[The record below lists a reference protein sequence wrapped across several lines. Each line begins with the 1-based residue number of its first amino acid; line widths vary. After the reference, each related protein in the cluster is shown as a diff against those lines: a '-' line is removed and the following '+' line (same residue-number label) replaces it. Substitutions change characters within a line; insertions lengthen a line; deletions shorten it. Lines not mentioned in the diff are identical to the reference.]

1 MLTPGWDPA
10 KYLEFAGHRLR
21 PALDLLARVPAAA
34 PAVVHDLGCGA
45 GNVTRLLVERWPG
58 AAVTGVDGSAAML
71 ASRPGRRAERWRGS
85 RPTSRTGAAPGP
97 PTSSSPTPRSTGS
110 TTTPRLF
117 PRLVSGLAPGG
128 TLAVQMPRNHGAP
141 SHTEMVA
148 AAEAGP
154 WRERLR
160 PALRTRPVADP
171 AVYHDILAS
180 HVSRLDIW
188 ETEYLHA
195 LEGDNPV
202 VEWTRGSALKPLLD
216 HLEEPERSGFLAE
229 YSARI
234 ARAYPR
240 RARRPDTLPLPP
252 PVHRRG
258 AMTGAGAGS
267 LTPKI

>member
-1 MLTPGWDPA
+1 MFRSQSLTPGWDPA

-21 PALDLLARVPAAA
+21 PALDLLARVPAAS
-34 PAVVHDLGCGA
+34 PAVVYDLGCGA
-45 GNVTRLLVERWPG
+45 GNVTRLLLERWPD

-71 ASRPGRRAERWRGS
+71 SAARAVAPQVTWVQADIGSWRSPRPADVVFS
-85 RPTSRTGAAPGP
+85 NAALHWLDDHPA
-97 PTSSSPTPRSTGS
+97 
-110 TTTPRLF
+110 LF
-117 PRLVSGLAPGG
+117 PRLVDGLAPGG
-128 TLAVQMPRNHGAP
+128 ALAVQMPRNHGAP

-148 AAEAGP
+148 AAETGP

-160 PALRTRPVADP
+160 PVLRTRPVAEP
-171 AVYHDILAS
+171 EAYHDILEP

-188 ETEYLHA
+188 ESEYLHV

-216 HLEEPERSGFLAE
+216 ALEEPERSGFLAE

-240 RARRPDTLPLPP
+240 RANGRTLFRFRRLFI
-252 PVHRRG
+252 VAVR
-258 AMTGAGAGS
+258 
-267 LTPKI
+267 